1 MYSPLKSLV
10 VRLLKV
16 PSAAPEPPAGTYAS
30 VQVFRASPRY
40 LTYRL
45 ILFYIGVVVVFT
57 ALSIGLIASL
67 IAEEYVATAIIVAVL
82 PVLFL
87 IAFTRWFVVR
97 IDYELRHYI
106 VTDRSLRVREGA
118 LIVREMTL
126 TYANVQNLRIVQ
138 GPLQRA
144 FGISDLL
151 VDTAGGGATRKN
163 ESGAGSGHQFKLAG
177 IENAREVRDLVLSYV
192 RGFNRGS
199 GLGDL
204 DDVEHERSSSAHSKL
219 PASGEL
225 VAALRAVHE
234 AATKLRHAAGR
245 EVGS

>member
-16 PSAAPEPPAGTYAS
+16 PSEAPVAPAGAYAS

-45 ILFYIGVVVVFT
+45 ILVYIGSGVALA

-67 IAEEYVATAIIVAVL
+67 IFAQLIATAIVSVILLVL
-82 PVLFL
+82 LS
-87 IAFTRWFVVR
+87 IAFTTYFVVR
-97 IDYELRHYI
+97 IDYDLRHYI

-118 LIVREMTL
+118 MIVREMTL

-144 FGISDLL
+144 FGVSDLL
-151 VDTAGGGATRKN
+151 VDTAGGGARGKHDH
-163 ESGAGSGHQFKLAG
+163 GGGGGHQVRIAG
-177 IENAREVRDLVLSYV
+177 IENAREVRDLILGYV
-192 RGFNRGS
+192 GKFNRGS

-204 DDVEHERSSSAHSKL
+204 DDLEHTSPRPALVPMTVPPELLDALAGVRDAASKL
-219 PASGEL
+219 RQ
-225 VAALRAVHE
+225 AAER
-234 AATKLRHAAGR
+234 
-245 EVGS
+245 